1 MPDSRKSFFSY
12 IRVSTARQG
21 QTGTSLAEQRE
32 AIRYYAERHGL
43 SIAREFEERE
53 TAAKRG
59 RVMFDEMLGA
69 LRAGKAS
76 GVIVHKVD
84 RSARNLKDWAD
95 LAELIDGGI
104 EVHFAG
110 EGIDLNSR
118 GGRLSAD
125 IQAVIA
131 ADFIRNLR
139 EETKKGFYGR
149 IKQGLYPMPARIG
162 YLDQGKGMPKVPDPA
177 QAPLVKE
184 TFELYASGLWSL
196 NDLAEE
202 MYGRGLRNKFGGK
215 VTRNGLST
223 LLHNPFYAGLV
234 RINRTGETFPGV
246 HEPLIA
252 QALFQRTQEV
262 LDGKNIEKRHRHSFL
277 FRKHITCAQCQKT
290 LIPELQKGYTYYRC
304 QVKPCPQKTI
314 REEHIEEAFMNK
326 LKLLQFSDYELEYL
340 SETLQGAE
348 GAELARLEQHEKGL
362 KLQLEQ
368 LKERLSKLADAYLDG
383 TLDRELFVSK
393 KNALLVEEQLLKER
407 LVDVESDEKRVIDK
421 VSKILEQANTSY
433 ISYKEADFT
442 GKRGLVKATT
452 SNFLVEQKNVSVKLY
467 FPFHIVAER
476 PREMCGSPRRDVAR
490 TLSPLISALYDYVA
504 THKDVLPIDAIM
516 MNTASCRKP
525 HGDWVTPNKPRHRK
539 ALAE

>member
-1 MPDSRKSFFSY
+1 MSDSRKSFFAY
-12 IRVSTARQG
+12 IRVSTVRQG

-32 AIRYYAERHGL
+32 AIRRYAERQNL
-43 SIAREFEERE
+43 SIVREYEEQE

-59 RVMFDEMLGA
+59 RMVFDEMLRA

-95 LAELIDGGI
+95 LAELIDGGT

-149 IKQGLYPMPARIG
+149 LKQGLYPMPARIG
-162 YLDQGKGMPKVPDPA
+162 YLDQGKGLPKALDPA

-184 TFELYASGLWSL
+184 AFELYATGLWSL
-196 NDLAEE
+196 NNLVEE
-202 MYGRGLRNKFGGK
+202 MYARGLRNKQGGK

-234 RINRTGETFPGV
+234 RVKRTGEIYPGA
-246 HEPLIA
+246 HEPLIP
-252 QALFQRTQEV
+252 QTLFQRTQAV
-262 LDGKNIEKRHRHSFL
+262 LDGKNVEKHHRHSFL
-277 FRKHITCAQCQKT
+277 FRKHVTCAQCEKT
-290 LIPELQKGYTYYRC
+290 LIPELQKGYAYYRC

-314 REEHIEEAFMNK
+314 REELVEEAFMDK
-326 LKLLQFSDYELEYL
+326 LQLLQFSEYELEYL
-340 SETLQGAE
+340 SETLQDDGS
-348 GAELARLEQHEKGL
+348 AELSRLEQHEKGL
-362 KLQLEQ
+362 KLQLGQ

-383 TLDRELFVSK
+383 TLDREIFINK
-393 KNALLVEEQLLKER
+393 KNDLLVEEQLLKER
-407 LVDVESDEKRVIDK
+407 LRDAEGDGKRTVGK
-421 VSKILEQANTSY
+421 VSKILEQANSLY
-433 ISYKEADFT
+433 LSYKDGLFAE
-442 GKRGLVKATT
+442 KRELVRSTT

-467 FPFHIVAER
+467 YPFHLVAAR
-476 PREMCGSPRRDVAR
+476 QRETCGSPHRDVAR
-490 TLSPLISALYDYVA
+490 TLSPLLSALYDYVA
-504 THKDVLPIDAIM
+504 KGSVTLPD
-516 MNTASCRKP
+516 
-525 HGDWVTPNKPRHRK
+525 
-539 ALAE
+539 

>member
-1 MPDSRKSFFSY
+1 MTDSRKPFFSY

-32 AIRYYAERHGL
+32 AIRRYAERYGF
-43 SIAREFEERE
+43 SIAREYEERE

-59 RVMFDEMLGA
+59 RMVFDEMLRA

-95 LAELIDGGI
+95 LAELMDEGT

-162 YLDQGKGMPKVPDPA
+162 YLDQGKGMVKVPDPI

-184 TFELYASGLWSL
+184 AFELYASGLWGL
-196 NDLAEE
+196 NDLVEE
-202 MYGRGLRNKFGGK
+202 MYARGLRNKSGGK

-223 LLHNPFYAGLV
+223 FLHNPFYAGLV
-234 RINRTGETFPGV
+234 RIKRTGETYPGA

-252 QALFQRTQEV
+252 QTLFQRTQKV
-262 LDGKNIEKRHRHSFL
+262 LDGKAVEKRHTHSFL
-277 FRKHITCAQCQKT
+277 FRKHLTCALCEKT

-314 REEHIEEAFMNK
+314 REELVEESLTGK
-326 LKLLQFSDYELEYL
+326 LKLLQFSEYELEYL
-340 SETLQGAE
+340 SGNLQE
-348 GAELARLEQHEKGL
+348 DRSVEVARLEEHEKSL
-362 KLQLEQ
+362 NLQLEHI
-368 LKERLSKLADAYLDG
+368 KARLSKLADAYLDD
-383 TLDRELFVSK
+383 TLDRDIFIGK
-393 KNALLVEEQLLKER
+393 KNELLVEEQILREKLT
-407 LVDVESDEKRVIDK
+407 DVEGDGRRVVDK
-421 VSKILEQANTSY
+421 VSKILEQANSLY
-433 ISYKEADFT
+433 LSYKEADFI
-442 GKRGLVKATT
+442 GKRGLVKSTT

-467 FPFHIVAER
+467 LPFHLVAER
-476 PREMCGSPRRDVAR
+476 QRETCGSAHRDVAR
-490 TLSPLISALYDYVA
+490 TLSPLLSQLYNYVA
-504 THKDVLPIDAIM
+504 KRSDVMPFD
-516 MNTASCRKP
+516 
-525 HGDWVTPNKPRHRK
+525 VPNDGHDFLLR
-539 ALAE
+539 AA

>member
-1 MPDSRKSFFSY
+1 MTDLRKSFFSY

-32 AIRYYAERHGL
+32 AIHRYAERHGF
-43 SIAREFEERE
+43 SIVKEYEERE

-59 RVMFDEMLGA
+59 RMVFDEMLRA

-95 LAELIDGGI
+95 LAELIDEGT

-162 YLDQGKGMPKVPDPA
+162 YLDQGKGAAKVPDPA

-184 TFELYASGLWSL
+184 AFELYASGLWGL
-196 NDLAEE
+196 NDLVEE
-202 MYGRGLRNKFGGK
+202 MYTRGLRNKSGGK

-234 RINRTGETFPGV
+234 RIKRTGETYPGA

-252 QALFQRTQEV
+252 QTLFQRTQEV
-262 LDGKNIEKRHRHSFL
+262 LDGKNVEKRHSHSFL
-277 FRKHITCAQCQKT
+277 FRKHITCSLCEKT

-314 REEHIEEAFMNK
+314 REELIEEAFTGK
-326 LKLLQFSDYELEYL
+326 LKLLQFDDYELEYL
-340 SETLQGAE
+340 SEGLQDDR
-348 GAELARLEQHEKGL
+348 GAELARLEEHGKGL

-368 LKERLSKLADAYLDG
+368 IKERLSKLTDAYLDG
-383 TLDRELFVSK
+383 ALDREMFISK
-393 KNALLVEEQLLKER
+393 KNSLLVEEQLLKER
-407 LVDVESDEKRVIDK
+407 LMDVESDGKRVVDK
-421 VSKILEQANTSY
+421 VSKILEQASSSY
-433 ISYKEADFT
+433 LSYKEGDFI
-442 GKRGLVKATT
+442 GKRGLVKSTT

-467 FPFHIVAER
+467 LPFRLVAER
-476 PREMCGSPRRDVAR
+476 QRETCGSPHRDVAR
-490 TLSPLISALYDYVA
+490 TLSALLSQLYDYV
-504 THKDVLPIDAIM
+504 
-516 MNTASCRKP
+516 RK
-525 HGDWVTPNKPRHRK
+525 GGEGESLRG
-539 ALAE
+539 

>member
-1 MPDSRKSFFSY
+1 MTDSSKPFFSY
-12 IRVSTARQG
+12 IRVSTIRQG

-32 AIRYYAERHGL
+32 AIRLYAERYGFR
-43 SIAREFEERE
+43 ITREYEERE

-59 RVMFDEMLGA
+59 RMVFDEMLRA

-95 LAELIDGGI
+95 LAELIDEGT

-162 YLDQGKGMPKVPDPA
+162 YLDQGKGMAKVPDPA
-177 QAPLVKE
+177 QAPLVKDA
-184 TFELYASGLWSL
+184 FELYASGLWGL
-196 NDLAEE
+196 NDLVEE
-202 MYGRGLRNKFGGK
+202 MYARGLRNKSGGK

-223 LLHNPFYAGLV
+223 LLRNPFYAGLV
-234 RINRTGETFPGV
+234 QIKRTGETFPGA
-246 HEPLIA
+246 HEPLIP
-252 QALFQRTQEV
+252 QTLFQRTQAV
-262 LDGKNIEKRHRHSFL
+262 LDGKNIEKRHSHSFL
-277 FRKHITCAQCQKT
+277 FRKHVTCAQCEKT

-304 QVKPCPQKTI
+304 QAKPCPQKTI
-314 REEHIEEAFMNK
+314 REELVEEAFTGK

-340 SETLQGAE
+340 SETLQDDG

-368 LKERLSKLADAYLDG
+368 IKERLSRLTDAYLDG
-383 TLDRELFVSK
+383 TLERDMYISK
-393 KNALLVEEQLLKER
+393 KNGLLVEEQLLKER
-407 LVDVESDEKRVIDK
+407 LSDVEDDGKQIVGT
-421 VSKILEQANTSY
+421 VNKILEQANSSY
-433 ISYKEADFT
+433 LSYKEGLFID
-442 GKRGLVKATT
+442 KRGLVKSTT
-452 SNFLVEQKNVSVKLY
+452 SNFLVKQKHVSVKLY
-467 FPFHIVAER
+467 DPFHLVAER
-476 PREMCGSPRRDVAR
+476 QRETCGSPHRDVAR
-490 TLSPLISALYDYVA
+490 TLSPLLSALYDYVA
-504 THKDVLPIDAIM
+504 KTGGAVSFGELNMSPNFLPRA
-516 MNTASCRKP
+516 A
-525 HGDWVTPNKPRHRK
+525 
-539 ALAE
+539 